1 MPDPADRK
9 SLKPG
14 IKMLVEYGPLVL
26 FFIINARFG
35 IMHGTAALV
44 AATVV
49 ALGYAWGVTRTIPK
63 IPAFGCAA
71 VVLFGALTLV
81 FNDDT
86 FIKIKPTVVSLMIAA
101 AIAGGMLLGRNPLKA
116 LIGENMAVAMA
127 DRAWKQLSLIWIAMF
142 CVIAAANEWAWRT
155 LSTDGWVSFKVFG
168 LTGISLFFGVII
180 AVFISRQQ
188 RDEGELS

>member
-49 ALGYAWGVTRTIPK
+49 ALGYAWAVTKRSRKFRLWLRRGGAVRGV
-63 IPAFGCAA
+63 
-71 VVLFGALTLV
+71 
-81 FNDDT
+81 D
-86 FIKIKPTVVSLMIAA
+86 
-101 AIAGGMLLGRNPLKA
+101 AGL
-116 LIGENMAVAMA
+116 
-127 DRAWKQLSLIWIAMF
+127 Q
-142 CVIAAANEWAWRT
+142 
-155 LSTDGWVSFKVFG
+155 
-168 LTGISLFFGVII
+168 
-180 AVFISRQQ
+180 
-188 RDEGELS
+188 